1 MGSVPL
7 ILPRVDI
14 EGLSPLP
21 QTSPF
26 QHGGN
31 TDDDFCQ
38 QHVDIDVETREDDQ
52 DRATQD
58 ASPDCTDETK
68 IQTEKMTANKKEE
81 GTEETEKKMKKERR
95 KKKQMKARSK
105 TQSKIKIAT
114 CLSRKMPMKKST
126 PLKMKKTGSITLI
139 GAQKK
144 PRNTWKNTK

>member
-1 MGSVPL
+1 MGSVPQ

-31 TDDDFCQ
+31 TDDDLCQ

-52 DRATQD
+52 DRATKD
-58 ASPDCTDETK
+58 ASLDCTDETK

-81 GTEETEKKMKKERR
+81 GTGETDKKDEEGTTEKETDEGSEQDSKK
-95 KKKQMKARSK
+95 RS
-105 TQSKIKIAT
+105 
-114 CLSRKMPMKKST
+114 R
-126 PLKMKKTGSITLI
+126 
-139 GAQKK
+139 
-144 PRNTWKNTK
+144 